1 VDVAFRSS
9 SCSDDCLS
17 DPILSQLGHPCR
29 TPRLGH
35 QERYRS
41 ACLGLSKQ
49 EALFANDI
57 GYYIES
63 APVVRLQYGSFGTNS
78 APFLNQIF
86 HFSMFIYLRQSRYV
100 SLKMKPKGRPAPP
113 CQCPDE
119 ATFLRLVPNADGQ
132 MHPGHTILPQ
142 LFDNFTLEADDTTG
156 FRGYECIVTNVLGQ
170 SVQTLSCE
178 NRISLPWDTMKQVVF
193 SILLGLD
200 YLHSVKGVLHGG
212 EVYYVVPFFC
222 SLFCSPISL
231 WYAGLS
237 RAARLFISMNYPD
250 LKPDNIL
257 LGLPDNPDKVIEK
270 FLASL
275 DSSQDT
281 SGPITIT
288 RPNTDM
294 LDIRLTDLDLGE
306 LFSDIFT
313 RLLTLDLS
321 CYSSF
326 IAE

>member
-1 VDVAFRSS
+1 
-9 SCSDDCLS
+9 
-17 DPILSQLGHPCR
+17 
-29 TPRLGH
+29 
-35 QERYRS
+35 
-41 ACLGLSKQ
+41 
-49 EALFANDI
+49 
-57 GYYIES
+57 
-63 APVVRLQYGSFGTNS
+63 
-78 APFLNQIF
+78 
-86 HFSMFIYLRQSRYV
+86 
-100 SLKMKPKGRPAPP
+100 
-113 CQCPDE
+113 
-119 ATFLRLVPNADGQ
+119 
-132 MHPGHTILPQ
+132 
-142 LFDNFTLEADDTTG
+142 
-156 FRGYECIVTNVLGQ
+156 
-170 SVQTLSCE
+170 
-178 NRISLPWDTMKQVVF
+178 
-193 SILLGLD
+193 
-200 YLHSVKGVLHGG
+200 
-212 EVYYVVPFFC
+212 
-222 SLFCSPISL
+222 
-231 WYAGLS
+231 
-237 RAARLFISMNYPD
+237 MNYPD